1 MCHFDGQKITAY
13 EEWGGSELFWKY
25 FGLSDVDDHLDEG
38 PADLENVLF
47 LQFSA
52 NDCIQIEV
60 EVVEDAVEAIF
71 VFDYLANAGDFFGF
85 SVVHEWDV
93 LVF

>member
-1 MCHFDGQKITAY
+1 MCHFYSQEIAADKK
-13 EEWGGSELFWKY
+13 GGRSEFPRQY
-25 FGLSDVDDHLDEG
+25 FGFSKVDDHLDES

-85 SVVHEWDV
+85 SVVHE
-93 LVF
+93 